1 MVPKYLRPVFDRN
14 AYGPLSK
21 TEKAVRFVIFVPIIF
36 ALQLPAI
43 LLLLVFGLSMGV
55 GPMRV
60 LVDDAGI
67 MTLPKVA
74 IFIIAPSMFIAGMWV
89 RKYFLPF
96 D

>member
-21 TEKAVRFVIFVPIIF
+21 TEKAIRFVIFVPIIF

-43 LLLLVFGLSMGV
+43 LLLLAFGFSMGM
-55 GPMRV
+55 GPVRI
-60 LVDDAGI
+60 LLDDSGAATWLKII
-67 MTLPKVA
+67 MFVFTPIMYL
-74 IFIIAPSMFIAGMWV
+74 IGMWV

>member
-21 TEKAVRFVIFVPIIF
+21 TEKAIRFAIFVPIIF

-55 GPMRV
+55 GPMRI
-60 LVDDAGI
+60 LVDDTGV
-67 MTLPKVA
+67 MTLSKVA
-74 IFIIAPSMFIAGMWV
+74 IFIVAPLTFLAGMWV